1 MKLGEMD
8 SQIIVRNA
16 PHPFTGPV
24 KANVDHIS
32 FAIENWDTDRV
43 RDELEKRG
51 LQPRHDTGPGHGYQS
66 YHIKDPN
73 RWDLQISNA
82 GI

>member
-82 GI
+82 GS